1 MTQLSSFQP
10 LPLPPG
16 PASAACTQL
25 TPFPSCWAFPTMLTT
40 RFYPSSYRV
49 RSFPLPR
56 KPASFR
62 SPIGLP
68 LHPSPFSATRRDPT
82 LSGYWQLVCPLSK
95 SVRGP
100 IPTRHHAT
108 SETSVQ
114 SPLWKKNTSLAPALF
129 LLFLLFSISVRV
141 YPCLF
146 PIFVCAHPASPP
158 LPACRHDH
166 FFSPPTPGLCS
177 FLFVQWLVPSCSL
190 SSESF
195 FRGSSAISLLYIRC
209 QAEQCNV
216 IQVQRKTRI
225 ENPRNRKCRKGRD
238 TGKNERAMGIRYD
251 STNKIV
257 QLVRQIYERTSSISP
272 HRLSFFFFFFFF

>member
-68 LHPSPFSATRRDPT
+68 LHPSPFSAARRDPT

-146 PIFVCAHPASPP
+146 PIFAVHTLPP
-158 LPACRHDH
+158 LPSLLAATTTSSLRQLLACVR
-166 FFSPPTPGLCS
+166 FSSFNGS
-177 FLFVQWLVPSCSL
+177 FLLAPFLP
-190 SSESF
+190 
-195 FRGSSAISLLYIRC
+195 
-209 QAEQCNV
+209 N
-216 IQVQRKTRI
+216 
-225 ENPRNRKCRKGRD
+225 
-238 TGKNERAMGIRYD
+238 
-251 STNKIV
+251 
-257 QLVRQIYERTSSISP
+257 
-272 HRLSFFFFFFFF
+272 LSFEVLLPFRFCISAARLNNATWSRCREKRG

>member
-68 LHPSPFSATRRDPT
+68 LHPSPFSAARRDPT

-141 YPCLF
+141 YPCLL

-158 LPACRHDH
+158 LSPCLPPRPLLLSANSWPVFVSLRSMARS
-166 FFSPPTPGLCS
+166 FSLP
-177 FLFVQWLVPSCSL
+177 
-190 SSESF
+190 F
-195 FRGSSAISLLYIRC
+195 FRIFLSRFFCHFASVYPLPGWTMQRDPG
-209 QAEQCNV
+209 AEKNEDREPEEQEM
-216 IQVQRKTRI
+216 QKGERYGK
-225 ENPRNRKCRKGRD
+225 ERKGNGY
-238 TGKNERAMGIRYD
+238 TIRF
-251 STNKIV
+251 N
-257 QLVRQIYERTSSISP
+257 
-272 HRLSFFFFFFFF
+272 